1 MEKDIFL
8 KDYLVSRVMSMG
20 KVVDGY
26 SRLYYKANED
36 LVDQCLDVDFYHK
49 DVLSVLASSDQVL
62 TARYLEANTV
72 DAFDFNRLTIYY
84 FYLRIWSLKYRNEL
98 YPLVLRG
105 NNKWLATL
113 LRLVKPSTE
122 MEQKAL
128 EFFKKHVKEGTNF
141 INLFYEV
148 DKQPIGRTLYT
159 KPEEL
164 SDCLDSELSF
174 HHLDLFKQFDLEK
187 TYDIL
192 LISNILEWARGD
204 KTKLQIAKD
213 NLSRLLNKDGV
224 VICSKLINQS
234 NEVINQERDIFSDSF
249 TYDEEHGLYIK
260 K

>member
-49 DVLSVLASSDQVL
+49 DVLSVLASSDQVF

-72 DAFDFNRLTIYY
+72 DAFDFNRLTVYY
-84 FYLRIWSLKYRNEL
+84 YYLRIWSLKYKNEL
-98 YPLVLRG
+98 YPLVLDE

-113 LRLVKPSTE
+113 LRLVKPSTK

-128 EFFKKHVKEGTNF
+128 EFFKNHVKEDTNF

-148 DKQPIGRTLYT
+148 DKQPIGRTLY
-159 KPEEL
+159 KV
-164 SDCLDSELSF
+164 
-174 HHLDLFKQFDLEK
+174 
-187 TYDIL
+187 YDIL
-192 LISNILEWARGD
+192 LISNILEWANGD
-204 KTKLQIAKD
+204 KDKLQIAKD
-213 NLSRLLNKDGV
+213 NLSRLLKKDGV
-224 VICSKLINQS
+224 VICSKLTNQS
-234 NEVINQERDIFSDSF
+234 KEVDQEKDIFSDSF
-249 TYDEEHGLYIK
+249 TYDEEHRIYIK

>member
-1 MEKDIFL
+1 
-8 KDYLVSRVMSMG
+8 
-20 KVVDGY
+20 
-26 SRLYYKANED
+26 
-36 LVDQCLDVDFYHK
+36 
-49 DVLSVLASSDQVL
+49 
-62 TARYLEANTV
+62 
-72 DAFDFNRLTIYY
+72 
-84 FYLRIWSLKYRNEL
+84 
-98 YPLVLRG
+98 
-105 NNKWLATL
+105 
-113 LRLVKPSTE
+113 

-148 DKQPIGRTLYT
+148 YKQPIGRTLYT

-192 LISNILEWARGD
+192 LIYNILEWARGD

-224 VICSKLINQS
+224 VICSKLIN
-234 NEVINQERDIFSDSF
+234 
-249 TYDEEHGLYIK
+249 HK
-260 K
+260 